1 MWENFDVV
9 RDRLSSYK
17 VYPEAKYKTVRGLPM
32 QEQNLEQKVRQYW
45 ADKSISNA
53 EKLKGFDL
61 DLSKFDP
68 RNTNNMELRKISNAL
83 ESLGI
88 VDQSTGGWFGGAN
101 LEFNSL
107 GNEINKY
114 KKVDLIEY
122 FDGHLEFYKRELSSG
137 YSIVKDAQTSLYTA
151 ISVLQALKEYA
162 LEVRANS
169 LVDTTA

>member
-1 MWENFDVV
+1 MNFY
-9 RDRLSSYK
+9 RLHSTK
-17 VYPEAKYKTVRGLPM
+17 LGGKA
-32 QEQNLEQKVRQYW
+32 
-45 ADKSISNA
+45 NA

-83 ESLGI
+83 EGLGI

-162 LEVRANS
+162 LEMRANS
-169 LVDTTA
+169 FTIYGDVAEGYPIAKAELPMMV

>member
-1 MWENFDVV
+1 MWENFDAV
-9 RDRLSSYK
+9 RERLSNYSSY
-17 VYPEAKYKTVRGLPM
+17 PDAKYKTVRGLPP

-61 DLSKFDP
+61 DLSNFDP

-83 ESLGI
+83 DDLGI
-88 VDQSTGGWFGGAN
+88 IDRSTGGWFGGSD

-114 KKVDLIEY
+114 KKVDLIDY
-122 FDGHLEFYKRELSSG
+122 FDGCLEYYKLKLSSG
-137 YSIVKDAQTSLYTA
+137 YSIVKDSQTGLYTA
-151 ISVLQALKEYA
+151 LSVLQALTEYA
-162 LEVRANS
+162 QTSRANS
-169 LVDTTA
+169 LINTSA